1 VVESFSRG
9 EEKAMQPHAMKESQQ
24 APIVVPPGGG
34 DPLRIGEGVF
44 IHKVNSR
51 DTDGVFAVVEV
62 VTPPLGKVALHVH
75 EREDE
80 LVYVLDGTIEVTLG
94 DQTMTATAGAVAL
107 LPRGIPHGFTN
118 VGQTPSRVLDTILP
132 GGFDAYFVEAAALYS
147 TGEPPAENVD
157 ALSRKYAIR
166 YL

>member
-1 VVESFSRG
+1 
-9 EEKAMQPHAMKESQQ
+9 MQQE
-24 APIVVPPGGG
+24 PIVVPPDGG
-34 DPLRIGEGVF
+34 DPLRIGEGQF
-44 IHKVNSR
+44 IHKVKSR
-51 DTDGVFAVVEV
+51 DTHGVFSVVEV
-62 VTPPLGKVALHVH
+62 VTPPQGKVALHVH

-94 DQTMTATAGAVAL
+94 DQTMTAVPGVLAL

-118 VGQTPSRVLDTILP
+118 VGDVPSRVLDTILP
-132 GGFDAYFVEAAALYS
+132 GGFDAYFVEMAELYS
-147 TGEPPAENVD
+147 KGEPDPEKVD

>member
-1 VVESFSRG
+1 
-9 EEKAMQPHAMKESQQ
+9 MQPHAMKEPQQ
-24 APIVVPPGGG
+24 APLVVPPGGG
-34 DPLRIGEGVF
+34 DSLRIGEGQF

-51 DTDGVFAVVEV
+51 DTGGVFAVVEV
-62 VTPPLGKVALHVH
+62 VTPPQGTVALHVH

-80 LVYVLDGTIEVTLG
+80 LVYVLEGTIEVTLG
-94 DQTMTATAGAVAL
+94 DQTMTATAGVVAL

-132 GGFDAYFVEAAALYS
+132 GGFDAYFTEAAALYS
-147 TGEPPAENVD
+147 TGEPPAENVA

>member
-1 VVESFSRG
+1 
-9 EEKAMQPHAMKESQQ
+9 
-24 APIVVPPGGG
+24 
-34 DPLRIGEGVF
+34 L
-44 IHKVNSR
+44 
-51 DTDGVFAVVEV
+51 
-62 VTPPLGKVALHVH
+62 TPPQGKVALHVH

-94 DQTMTATAGAVAL
+94 DQTMTAAAGVVAL

-118 VGQTPSRVLDTILP
+118 IGQTPSRVLDTILP
-132 GGFDAYFVEAAALYS
+132 GGFDAYFVEAAALYAN
-147 TGEPPAENVD
+147 GEPAAENVD

>member
-1 VVESFSRG
+1 MGKTTTAV
-9 EEKAMQPHAMKESQQ
+9 QQ

-34 DPLRIGEGVF
+34 DPFRFGEGQF
-44 IHKVNSR
+44 IHKVSSR
-51 DTDGVFAVVEV
+51 DTNGVFAVVEV
-62 VTPPLGKVALHVH
+62 VTPPQGEVAMHVH

-80 LVYVLDGTIEVTLG
+80 LVYVLEGTLEVTLG
-94 DQTMTATAGAVAL
+94 DQTMTATPGVLAL

-118 VGQTPSRVLDTILP
+118 VGSSPSRVLDTILP
-132 GGFDAYFVEAAALYS
+132 GGFDAYFGELAALYAN
-147 TGEPPAENVD
+147 GEPDPKAVD